1 MSTGNSQK
9 HENSRQGT
17 LGIYGI
23 LEQRRTG
30 RVLNFR
36 SENRQFTGG

>member
-9 HENSRQGT
+9 HENSRQAT
-17 LGIYGI
+17 LSIYDI
-23 LEQRRTG
+23 LEHRRTG

-36 SENRQFTGG
+36 RESGRFTGN